1 MTRRRRTGR
10 SAAACPRGPDRR
22 GDLADAGADRGLGHL
37 AYAIVERVAP
47 DGTVTEAFAWLATA
61 TAVGSA
67 LGAALGGALADGP
80 GPAAAFA
87 LAELAGGGAALVAV
101 LGARSLDAPGAARA
115 V

>member
-22 GDLADAGADRGLGHL
+22 RDLADAGADRGLGHL

-61 TAVGSA
+61 VAVGA
-67 LGAALGGALADGP
+67 AVGAAGAGAIAEQA
-80 GPAAAFA
+80 GPAAVFVF
-87 LAELAGGGAALVAV
+87 AGGAGACALMAT
-101 LGARSLDAPGAARA
+101 LTRSATVPACQTS
-115 V
+115 